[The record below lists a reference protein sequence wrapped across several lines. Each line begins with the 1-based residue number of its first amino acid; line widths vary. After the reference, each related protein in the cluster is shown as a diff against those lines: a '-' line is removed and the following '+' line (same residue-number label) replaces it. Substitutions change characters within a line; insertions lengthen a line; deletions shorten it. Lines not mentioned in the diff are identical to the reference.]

1 MKLTKLAT
9 AVAATLAFASGTA
22 MANPFY
28 VNVNNFDTTPAAG
41 TDGKTVLMYQMGVDW
56 SASSFYTDTNSSGLV
71 DFGDSVVDTGFGT
84 VSSYLKSNGSAI
96 TGIQNNEG
104 VGVTHSMIFDY
115 SNLVGNVV
123 FNDGTGGIL
132 AKYTS
137 GTINVYSDEGT
148 GAGDFN
154 GVFDAGEKKL
164 LTLEVFNSTASALNA
179 ILWAHVTFADAGTF
193 FFPPATDWSGM
204 DVQITS
210 RIDTNVDGPALNTYD
225 VPGGKASRTSTL
237 NGSVSFVPEPG
248 SIALMGLGL
257 LGLGLS
263 RRSKKSA

>member
-28 VNVNNFDTTPAAG
+28 VNVNNFDATPAAG
-41 TDGKTVLMYQMGVDW
+41 TDGKTALLYQLGVDW
-56 SASSFYTDTNSSGLV
+56 NATSHYTDTNSSGFV
-71 DFGDSVVDTGFGT
+71 DFGDSVLDVGYGT
-84 VSSYLKSNGSAI
+84 VSSYLKANGSAW
-96 TGIQNNEG
+96 TGVQNNEG

-115 SNLVGNVV
+115 SNLIGNVV

-132 AKYTS
+132 AKYIS

-154 GVFDAGEKKL
+154 GVYDAGEEKL

-179 ILWAHVTFADAGTF
+179 ILWAHVTYAKAGTW

-204 DVQITS
+204 TVQVNS
-210 RIDTNVDGPALNTYD
+210 RIDTNVDGPALNTYA
-225 VPGGKASRTSTL
+225 VAGGTASRTSTL

-263 RRSKKSA
+263 RRSKKAA